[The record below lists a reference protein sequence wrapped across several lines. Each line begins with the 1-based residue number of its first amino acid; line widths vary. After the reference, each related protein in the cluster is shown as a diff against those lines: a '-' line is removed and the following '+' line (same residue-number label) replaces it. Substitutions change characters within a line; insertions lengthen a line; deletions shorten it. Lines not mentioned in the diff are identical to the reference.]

1 MDDTAP
7 HNLDRR
13 STTRDAM
20 LSDCG
25 NLQSNAKGAPRDLC
39 TQNGRRSPTEELA
52 RAREG
57 NLPERMRDVSVSST
71 LPTGELDAVKKWHLL
86 QSASLF
92 GRKRTKQK
100 GQNPPTKN
108 DHKDDGTGLL
118 SSVSA
123 IILQEAN

>member
-71 LPTGELDAVKKWHLL
+71 LPTGQLDAVKKM
-86 QSASLF
+86 ASTTISF
-92 GRKRTKQK
+92 AFWPETHETEVSK
-100 GQNPPTKN
+100 
-108 DHKDDGTGLL
+108 
-118 SSVSA
+118 SSNY
-123 IILQEAN
+123 E